1 MMVTGLST
9 KHIFSLRIASNTLK
23 FSFIDQSLLC
33 SVFQRYNLNAI
44 HNSDCECRHSGVV
57 VLGISKIQ
65 SKRNS
70 QQRLTSSIPYMSC
83 ARYFKDTI

>member
-9 KHIFSLRIASNTLK
+9 KHIFFFK
-23 FSFIDQSLLC
+23 
-33 SVFQRYNLNAI
+33 
-44 HNSDCECRHSGVV
+44 NSKQHAQIQFYRPVSV

-70 QQRLTSSIPYMSC
+70 QPKVTHS
-83 ARYFKDTI
+83 